1 MLTPQQ
7 LNYHGDCKNL
17 RREYTSK
24 AFEPIKLYKQNIIV
38 DVDISL
44 PNFINL
50 KVKMEMDSM
59 ITYLRFTFFYVP

>member
-7 LNYHGDCKNL
+7 LNYHGDCKNH

-24 AFEPIKLYKQNIIV
+24 TFEPVKLYKQNVNV
-38 DVDISL
+38 DVDISQ

-59 ITYLRFTFFYVP
+59 ITYLRFTFFYIP

>member
-24 AFEPIKLYKQNIIV
+24 DFEPVKLYKQNVIV
-38 DVDISL
+38 DVDISQ

-59 ITYLRFTFFYVP
+59 ITYLRFTFFYIP